1 VNYPLAH
8 AILSELRMSPETE
21 TQTVGIWKT
30 FDEKAWEDTLT
41 WLDLSGLAVYF
52 RDHMKTSGSLG
63 SLPQRVRQRLDR
75 SAADNTIR
83 ANAIV
88 EELRI
93 LCERF
98 TVSGV
103 RYAVLKGIALLPDYC
118 PSPSLRTQYD
128 HDVLV
133 HPSSLE
139 MADEVLRDAG
149 YRQKNSKTDH
159 PLLYCL
165 PNPEIRFDETSTA
178 FYSSKLERSVEVHLR
193 LWESDEDKIDIQLPG
208 DLFERS
214 VQRHWNGFVYVALS
228 DEDCLVFQV
237 LHAFRHI
244 LRNWCRLS
252 IFLEISYF
260 LNQRYSDS
268 AFWARFAD
276 RIDNMRWAREATT
289 IVFGLS
295 EHLFGASIP
304 RQIQA
309 NLTTPLYPALK
320 LWNERYGRKSA
331 LTNFRNDKSSL
342 FLYREFVDDASAWS
356 GIWHRRLFPVRR
368 PHKPPAIVF
377 QRGFSYSGRLWM
389 EGVHA
394 FRRLKFHSMSGIW
407 YAFEYPRWMLLRR
420 SSLERN

>member
-1 VNYPLAH
+1 MNYPLAQ
-8 AILSELRMSPETE
+8 AILAQLRISPDNAP
-21 TQTVGIWKT
+21 QTSDVWT
-30 FDEKAWEDTLT
+30 AFDEREWERTLT

-52 RDHMKTSGSLG
+52 HQRLKTTGGLDA
-63 SLPQRVRQRLDR
+63 LPHSVRERLDR
-75 SAADNTIR
+75 CAESNSLRAA
-83 ANAIV
+83 AIV
-88 EELRI
+88 DELRT

-98 TVSGV
+98 TAAGV

-118 PSPSLRTQYD
+118 PDPSLRTQYD
-128 HDVLV
+128 HDLLVL
-133 HPSSLE
+133 PSSRE
-139 MADEVLRDAG
+139 IAEEVLQQAG
-149 YRQKNSKTDH
+149 YHQKNLKTDH

-165 PNPEIRFDETSTA
+165 PDPEIRFEKTSAA
-178 FYSSKLERSVEVHLR
+178 FYSPRLERSVEIHFR
-193 LWESDEDKIDIQLPG
+193 LWESDEDKIDIQLPE

-214 VQRHWNGFVYVALS
+214 VQRHWSGFDYVALS

-260 LNQRYSDS
+260 LNQRFSDS
-268 AFWARFAD
+268 AFWARFAE
-276 RIDNMRWAREATT
+276 RIDHIRWAPEATAV
-289 IVFGLS
+289 VFGLA
-295 EHLFGASIP
+295 EHLFGAVIP
-304 RQIQA
+304 PQILPK
-309 NLTTPLYPALK
+309 LTTPLSPALR

-331 LTNFRNDKSSL
+331 LTNFRDDKCSL

-356 GIWHRRLFPVRR
+356 GIWRRRLFPVRR

-394 FRRLKFHSMSGIW
+394 FRRLKYHSLSGIW
-407 YAFEYPRWMLLRR
+407 YAFEYPRWILLRR
-420 SSLERN
+420 LSLERN

>member
-1 VNYPLAH
+1 VNYRLAE
-8 AILSELRMSPETE
+8 AILNPLRMSADHAPPADGTW
-21 TQTVGIWKT
+21 GA
-30 FDEKAWEDTLT
+30 FDEKEWDRTLT

-52 RDHMKTSGSLG
+52 QQRLKMNGSLG
-63 SLPQRVRQRLDR
+63 DLPLRVRERLDR
-75 SAADNTIR
+75 CAADNTVR
-83 ANAIV
+83 ASAIV

-98 TVSGV
+98 TSSGI

-139 MADEVLRDAG
+139 MAEEILRKAG
-149 YRQKNSKTDH
+149 YRQKNLKTDH
-159 PLLYCL
+159 PLLYCR

-178 FYSSKLERSVEVHLR
+178 FYSSKLERSIEVHLR
-193 LWESDEDKIDIQLPG
+193 LWESDEDKIDIQLPE

-214 VQRHWNGFVYVALS
+214 VQRHWDGFAYVALS

-260 LNQRYSDS
+260 LNQRFSDS

-276 RIDNMRWAREATT
+276 RIENIRWAPEATA

-295 EHLFGASIP
+295 EQLFGASIP
-304 RQIQA
+304 PQIQST
-309 NLTTPLYPALK
+309 LRTPLYPALK

-389 EGVHA
+389 ESVHA
-394 FRRLKFHSMSGIW
+394 FRRLKYHSLSGIW
-407 YAFEYPRWMLLRR
+407 YAFEYPRWIFLRR

>member
-1 VNYPLAH
+1 VNYRLAE
-8 AILSELRMSPETE
+8 AILNPLRMSPAPVP
-21 TQTVGIWKT
+21 QADGVWRT
-30 FDEKAWEDTLT
+30 FDEKEWDRTLT

-52 RDHMKTSGSLG
+52 HQRLKMTGSLG
-63 SLPQRVRQRLDR
+63 DLPHHVRQRLDR

-83 ANAIV
+83 AAAIV

-98 TVSGV
+98 TSSGI

-139 MADEVLRDAG
+139 MAEEVLREAG
-149 YRQKNSKTDH
+149 YRQKNAKTDH

-178 FYSSKLERSVEVHLR
+178 LYSSKLERSVEVHIR
-193 LWESDEDKIDIQLPG
+193 LWESEEDKIDIQLPG

-214 VQRHWNGFVYVALS
+214 VQRHWEGFAYVALS

-252 IFLEISYF
+252 IFLEISCF
-260 LNQRYSDS
+260 LNQRFSDS

-276 RIDNMRWAREATT
+276 RIENIRWAPEATA
-289 IVFGLS
+289 IVFGLC

-304 RQIQA
+304 PQIQPY
-309 NLTTPLYPALK
+309 LMTPLYPAMK

-342 FLYREFVDDASAWS
+342 FLYKEFVDDASAWS

-389 EGVHA
+389 EGLHA
-394 FRRLKFHSMSGIW
+394 FRRLKFHSLSGIW
-407 YAFEYPRWMLLRR
+407 YAFEYPRWMFLRR

>member
-1 VNYPLAH
+1 MNLPLVL
-8 AILSELRMSPETE
+8 AIVGQLRMSPDVVLQNGEF
-21 TQTVGIWKT
+21 WAA
-30 FDEKAWEDTLT
+30 FNEKEWENNLT

-52 RDHMKTSGSLG
+52 HERLKTAGGLDA
-63 SLPQRVRQRLDR
+63 LPVRVRKRLDR
-75 SAADNTIR
+75 CAADNSLR
-83 ANAIV
+83 AEAIV
-88 EELRI
+88 DELKT

-98 TVSGV
+98 TAADVQ
-103 RYAVLKGIALLPDYC
+103 YAVLKGIALLPDYC
-118 PSPSLRTQYD
+118 PVPSLRTQYD
-128 HDVLV
+128 HDVLIQ
-133 HPSSLE
+133 PSSME
-139 MADEVLRDAG
+139 AAEEVVRKLG
-149 YRQKNSKTDH
+149 YRQKNLKTYH
-159 PLLYCL
+159 PLLYCR
-165 PNPEIRFDETSTA
+165 PDPEIRFAETSIG
-178 FYSSKLERSVEVHLR
+178 FYSTQLLRSIELHLR
-193 LWESDEDKIDIQLPG
+193 LWESDEDKIDIQFPK

-214 VQRHWNGFVYVALS
+214 VQRHWDGFSFVALS

-260 LNQRYSDS
+260 LNQRFSDS

-276 RIDNMRWAREATT
+276 RIENMRWAPEATA

-304 RQIQA
+304 PQIQPY
-309 NLTTPLYPALK
+309 LKTPLYPAMK

-342 FLYREFVDDASAWS
+342 FLYKEFVDDASAWS

-394 FRRLKFHSMSGIW
+394 FHRLKFHSMSGVW